1 MEDKEPSKQTE
12 DPTYKEY
19 MKLYRRKMYKEQ
31 PDKIKAKN
39 KAYYYKQKFNA
50 SNDEMA
56 KYDVY
61 LPSILRIKNELDKL
75 NRDKPEFVKEII
87 LMYQ

>member
-1 MEDKEPSKQTE
+1 MEEIEQND

-31 PDKIKAKN
+31 PEKMKAKN

-50 SNDEMA
+50 SSEEMI
-56 KYDVY
+56 KCDIH
-61 LPSILRIKNELDKL
+61 LPSILRIKNELNKL
-75 NRDKPEFVKEII
+75 KEVKPEFVKEII
-87 LMYQ
+87 SMYQ